1 MGSLV
6 EIRRTWD
13 LGEALCIKSFL
24 DAREICALILNEH
37 HITQTSGMLNL
48 ALGGFRIAVAAED
61 AAEAGQ
67 ALAAADSGDVA
78 LADDFDEGSI
88 STSLW

>member
-24 DAREICALILNEH
+24 DSRGIYSLIQNEH
-37 HITQTSGMLNL
+37 HITMTGGCLSI
-48 ALGGFRIAVAAED
+48 ALGGFRIAVAIED
-61 AAEAGQ
+61 AKECGAL
-67 ALAAADSGDVA
+67 LAAADASACSLGDE
-78 LADDFDEGSI
+78 FDEDTVSL
-88 STSLW
+88 SLW